1 MYESYKSRHWN
12 QILPPTKFIYKAAEK
27 QSHRTY
33 ETGQGRR
40 RLAEIMSMTS
50 DIKAE
55 YAAKDG
61 NYEDAAR
68 YRREADF
75 WRYHY

>member
-1 MYESYKSRHWN
+1 MYES
-12 QILPPTKFIYKAAEK
+12 

-33 ETGQGRR
+33 ENGQGRR

>member
-1 MYESYKSRHWN
+1 MYES
-12 QILPPTKFIYKAAEK
+12 

-55 YAAKDG
+55 TLD
-61 NYEDAAR
+61 R
-68 YRREADF
+68 VLRREL
-75 WRYHY
+75 RRRCQI